1 MGERL
6 RAVEDLLRPI
16 EDALAEHDITP
27 SWWVGEMKEKALG
40 ASIVKF
46 LKVWSE
52 DAKGIVDVEK
62 FYADNRIRFESLREL
77 GRVAQFYP
85 GGSSDSDLP
94 PVKEYSDEERVIL
107 KKIAIEFAKS
117 RVGGQKKE

>member
-27 SWWVGEMKEKALG
+27 SWWVGEMKEKALN
-40 ASIVKF
+40 ANIVKF
-46 LKVWSE
+46 IKE
-52 DAKGIVDVEK
+52 ETEKGNVVDVEK

-85 GGSSDSDLP
+85 GGASDGDVA

-107 KKIAIEFAKS
+107 KKIAVEFAKS
-117 RVGGQKKE
+117 RMGGKKE